1 MSFED
6 YLDSNLGS
14 YKDELTKEQ
23 LTELKVLYDKLLI
36 WQNTANIALEK
47 GLDSKRQVDY
57 TNDYNKAMVQVG
69 EAAQKLSTAVKNIKA
84 SFGIEELEDNLSP
97 IKGFLIA

>member
-47 GLDSKRQVDY
+47 GLDPNSKVDY
-57 TNDYNKAMVQVG
+57 TNDYEKAMAQVG
-69 EAAQKLSTAVKNIKA
+69 EASQKLSSAVKNIKA
-84 SFGIEELEDNLSP
+84 SFGIEELEDSTRHTM
-97 IKGFLIA
+97 